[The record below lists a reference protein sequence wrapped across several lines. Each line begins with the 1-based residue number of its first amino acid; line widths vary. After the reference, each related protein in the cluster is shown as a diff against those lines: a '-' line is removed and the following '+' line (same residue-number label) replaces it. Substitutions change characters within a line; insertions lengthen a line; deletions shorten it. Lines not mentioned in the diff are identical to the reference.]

1 MGLACWLILL
11 IGRLGG
17 CSRNLGIEFR
27 GQPMYVLTSRLLA
40 LFTRQVVDDLIIATS
55 RKASDLDVEKIVE
68 RHVRR
73 NSNDCLPYT
82 QSSLSVIA

>member
-1 MGLACWLILL
+1 
-11 IGRLGG
+11 
-17 CSRNLGIEFR
+17 
-27 GQPMYVLTSRLLA
+27 MYVLTSRLLA

-73 NSNDCLPYT
+73 NSNERLSNT
-82 QSSLSVIA
+82 LVILSVSR